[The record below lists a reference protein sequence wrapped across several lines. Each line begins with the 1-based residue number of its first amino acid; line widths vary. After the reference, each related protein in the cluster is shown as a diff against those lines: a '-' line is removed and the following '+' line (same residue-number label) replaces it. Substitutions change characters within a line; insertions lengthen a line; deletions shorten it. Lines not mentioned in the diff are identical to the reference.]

1 MQSRLACR
9 LQYRRDQSELDVKN
23 SNQYRTTSTYAALIQ
38 SEEKERSLCET
49 FIYILLIAAA
59 VFSIWQAALQPVTL
73 RVNTAPAIPT
83 AIAQA
88 ATAEQPQV

>member
-1 MQSRLACR
+1 M
-9 LQYRRDQSELDVKN
+9 KN
-23 SNQYRTTSTYAALIQ
+23 SNQYRPATTYALLVQ
-38 SEEKERSLCET
+38 SEEKERSLSET
-49 FIYILLIAAA
+49 FIYILLIGAA
-59 VFSIWQAALQPVTL
+59 VFSVWQAALQPLTL